1 MATFT
6 ITRAIVNDTT
16 AGDFTL
22 AAAATGTI
30 HRLIAWKIGGG
41 ASGSIT
47 FKSATTA
54 KSANMTWGSNA
65 TIGGEALHCGW
76 VETVA
81 GEALVATIATST
93 SFDGLFIIQSEAP

>member
-30 HRLIAWKIGGG
+30 HRVVAWKIGGT
-41 ASGSIT
+41 SGGSLT
-47 FKSATTA
+47 FKSGTTA
-54 KSANMTWGSNA
+54 IGPNFTWGSNA

-76 VETVA
+76 VQTVA
-81 GEALVATIATST
+81 GEALVGTIGSST
-93 SFDGLFIIQSEAP
+93 SFDGLIIIQSEAP